1 MNTKYLGLVVIVL
14 LMVVGCKDKPQA
26 NAVASENKEA
36 KKMLQGI
43 WVDDETSEVVFRVKG
58 DTIFY
63 PDSTSVPAYF
73 KIVGDTLVMGAQH
86 DRYPVTKMSANLF
99 WFRNQNG
106 DEVRLARSSEP
117 SDSLAFGQK
126 IAFLQPKQVIK
137 SDTVVTFNGER
148 YHCYIAI
155 NPTTKKVF
163 ITNYG
168 DDGVGMD
175 NVYYDNI
182 VHISVYHGAKQLYSS
197 DIRKQMFSRF
207 VSSDFLSQAI
217 LSNMTFNKID
227 GKGFHFDATICNP
240 NGTSCYLLD
249 TKIGFNG
256 KMTME
261 LLDY

>member
-1 MNTKYLGLVVIVL
+1 MML
-14 LMVVGCKDKPQA
+14 
-26 NAVASENKEA
+26 AVALFAMACNEKPKANVAADENREA
-36 KKMLQGI
+36 KSMLQGI
-43 WVDDETSEVVFRVKG
+43 WVDDETSEVIFRVKG

-63 PDSTSVPAYF
+63 PDSTTVPAYF
-73 KIVGDTLVMGAQH
+73 KIVGDTLIMGAQQNH
-86 DRYPVTKMSANLF
+86 YPVTKISANLF

-106 DEVRLARSSEP
+106 DEVRLTRSSEP

-126 IAFLQPKQVIK
+126 VAFLQPKEVIK
-137 SDTVVTFNGER
+137 SDTVVTYGNER

-163 ITNYG
+163 VTNYG
-168 DDGVGMD
+168 DDGVGVD

-182 VHISVYHGAKQLYSS
+182 VHISVYHGATKLYSS
-197 DIRKQMFSRF
+197 DIKKQMYSRY
-207 VSSDFLSQAI
+207 VSNGFLSQAI

-227 GKGFHFDATICNP
+227 AGGFHFDATICNP

-249 TKIGFNG
+249 TKIDFKG
-256 KMTME
+256 KMAME